1 MAWFRSTSLVLLLT
15 AVSVALRPPTASGAE
30 DRKPVKVF
38 ILAGQSNMQ
47 GHGHISLGKDGDLDY
62 AARQEQFAYL
72 KEGGA
77 WSEREDVW

>member
-1 MAWFRSTSLVLLLT
+1 M
-15 AVSVALRPPTASGAE
+15 
-30 DRKPVKVF
+30 KV
-38 ILAGQSNMQ
+38 LAGQSNMQ